1 LRVLD
6 GTGETMPRPSLL
18 QVVVV
23 LLVSMLGLM
32 AVAAAY
38 RARTSR
44 SATAATQSAPKGTA
58 VVPDAPPLKATPQV
72 AATST
77 TAPAAAKP
85 APPKPKPTFAIARVR
100 PGRTVALRSRP
111 GGPVV
116 ARVPSTTQFGSPTT
130 LAVAATR
137 GQWAGLT
144 STNLPNG
151 KLGWVKRARRDDLR
165 AASTHMSLRVDLS
178 RRSLE
183 LRDGRRV
190 VRRASVGIGRSGSPT
205 PTGRFSVTDKI
216 SGSTYG
222 SFYGCCILALSGH
235 QLHTP
240 AGWQGG
246 DRLAIHGTDNPGSI
260 GVPSSAGCLHADAED
275 LRVLMRRVPL
285 GTPVFIRA

>member
-1 LRVLD
+1 
-6 GTGETMPRPSLL
+6 MPRPSLL

-23 LLVSMLGLM
+23 LLVAMLGLM
-32 AVAAAY
+32 AVSAAY
-38 RARTSR
+38 RARSNRET
-44 SATAATQSAPKGTA
+44 TAATREAAPKPAPTPEV
-58 VVPDAPPLKATPQV
+58 VVPDAPPLKATP
-72 AATST
+72 AEATP
-77 TAPAAAKP
+77 APAPRPAAKP
-85 APPKPKPTFAIARVR
+85 APKPKPTFAIARVR
-100 PGRTVALRSRP
+100 PGRTVALRSSP

-116 ARVPSTTQFGSPTT
+116 ARVPSTTEFGSPTT

-137 GQWAGLT
+137 GRWVGMT

-151 KLGWVKRARRDDLR
+151 KLGWVKQSRSGDLR
-165 AASTHMSLRVDLS
+165 AASTHMSLRIDLS

-205 PTGRFSVTDKI
+205 PTGRFSITDKI
-216 SGSTYG
+216 AGSNYG
-222 SFYGCCILALSGH
+222 TVYGCCILALSGH
-235 QLHTP
+235 QMHTP

-246 DRLAIHGTDNPGSI
+246 NRLAIHGTPDPGSI

-275 LRVLMRRVPL
+275 LHMMMRRVPL

>member
-1 LRVLD
+1 
-6 GTGETMPRPSLL
+6 MPRPSLL

-32 AVAAAY
+32 AVSAAY
-38 RARTSR
+38 RARTQHTTTT
-44 SATAATQSAPKGTA
+44 TAQPAPAPAA
-58 VVPDAPPLKATPQV
+58 VVPEAPALKVV
-72 AATST
+72 APSKPAAK
-77 TAPAAAKP
+77 TAPKP
-85 APPKPKPTFAIARVR
+85 VARPQPTFSIAHVR
-100 PGRTVALRSRP
+100 AGRTVALHSKP
-111 GGPVV
+111 GGPVI

-137 GQWAGLT
+137 GDWAGMT

-151 KLGWVKRARRDDLR
+151 TLGWVKRRRRDDVSTT
-165 AASTHMSLRVDLS
+165 STHVSLRVDLS
-178 RRSLE
+178 RRRLE
-183 LRDGRRV
+183 LRDGRKLL
-190 VRRASVGIGRSGSPT
+190 RAVSVGVGLPGSPT

-216 SGSTYG
+216 AGSTYG

-235 QLHTP
+235 QGHTP
-240 AGWQGG
+240 PGWQGG

-285 GTPVFIRA
+285 GTPVFIHA